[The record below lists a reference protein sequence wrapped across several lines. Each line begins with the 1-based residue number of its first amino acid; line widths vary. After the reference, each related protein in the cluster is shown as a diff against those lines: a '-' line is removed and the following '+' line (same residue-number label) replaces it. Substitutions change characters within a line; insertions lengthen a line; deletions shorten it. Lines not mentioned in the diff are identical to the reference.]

1 MRDAQR
7 TTPEEAQVMSR
18 STRGA
23 WLRAA
28 ASLAVIAVLTAGLAA
43 ACGGASGPAGLLEGK
58 VTLGPITPVEQ
69 VGGPPNTRPYAA
81 TVDVETPEG
90 DVVRTVEWG
99 DDGTFSV
106 RLAAGSYRLVPR
118 SPRGRPFPHA
128 EPLDATV
135 VAGKTTTVEIAYD
148 SGIR

>member
-1 MRDAQR
+1 
-7 TTPEEAQVMSR
+7 MST

-23 WLRAA
+23 WLRALA
-28 ASLAVIAVLTAGLAA
+28 ALAAVAVITAGLAA
-43 ACGGASGPAGLLEGK
+43 ACGGASAPTGLLEGT

-69 VGGPPNTRPYAA
+69 IGGGPNTRPYAA
-81 TVDVETPEG
+81 TVDVETPDG
-90 DVVRTVEWG
+90 DAVSTVESG
-99 DDGTFSV
+99 DDGRFSV

-118 SPRGRPFPHA
+118 SPEDQPLPVA
-128 EPLDATV
+128 APLDATV

>member
-1 MRDAQR
+1 
-7 TTPEEAQVMSR
+7 MSR
-18 STRGA
+18 GTRGA

-28 ASLAVIAVLTAGLAA
+28 AALAVIAVLTAGFAA
-43 ACGGASGPAGLLEGK
+43 ACGAASGPTGLLEGK

-81 TVDVETPEG
+81 IIDVETPAG
-90 DVVRTVEWG
+90 DVAKTLESG
-99 DDGTFSV
+99 NDGTFSV

-118 SPRGRPFPHA
+118 SPEGRPLPYA
-128 EPLDATV
+128 APLDTTV
-135 VAGKTTTVEIAYD
+135 LTDKTTTVEIAYD

>member
-1 MRDAQR
+1 
-7 TTPEEAQVMSR
+7 MST

-23 WLRAA
+23 WLRALA
-28 ASLAVIAVLTAGLAA
+28 ALAAVAVVTAGLAA
-43 ACGGASGPAGLLEGK
+43 ACGGASAPTGLLEGT

-69 VGGPPNTRPYAA
+69 IGGGPNTRPYAA
-81 TVDVETPEG
+81 TVDVETPDG
-90 DVVRTVEWG
+90 DAVSTVESG
-99 DDGTFSV
+99 DDGRFSV

-118 SPRGRPFPHA
+118 SPEDQPLPVA
-128 EPLDATV
+128 APLDATV

>member
-1 MRDAQR
+1 
-7 TTPEEAQVMSR
+7 MSR

-23 WLRAA
+23 WLRAVA
-28 ASLAVIAVLTAGLAA
+28 ALAVIAAVTAGLAA
-43 ACGGASGPAGLLEGK
+43 ACGGASAPTGLLAGT

-69 VGGPPNTRPYAA
+69 IGGGPNTRPYAA
-81 TVDVETPEG
+81 TVDVETPDG
-90 DVVRTVEWG
+90 DVVKTLESG
-99 DDGTFSV
+99 DDGAFSV

-118 SPRGRPFPHA
+118 SPDDQPLPLA
-128 EPLDATV
+128 APLDATV

>member
-1 MRDAQR
+1 
-7 TTPEEAQVMSR
+7 MSR

-28 ASLAVIAVLTAGLAA
+28 AAFAVIAVLTAGLAA

-90 DVVRTVEWG
+90 DVGRTVESG
-99 DDGTFSV
+99 NDGTFSV

-118 SPRGRPFPHA
+118 SPEDRPFPHA
-128 EPLDATV
+128 APLDATV

>member
-1 MRDAQR
+1 
-7 TTPEEAQVMSR
+7 MSE
-18 STRGA
+18 SSRGA

-28 ASLAVIAVLTAGLAA
+28 SALAVIAVLTAGLAA
-43 ACGGASGPAGLLEGK
+43 ACGGASGPTGLLEGR

-69 VGGPPNTRPYAA
+69 VGGPPNNRPYAA

-90 DVVRTVEWG
+90 DVVKTVESG

-106 RLAAGSYRLVPR
+106 RLAAGTYRLVPR
-118 SPRGRPFPHA
+118 APEDRPFPLA
-128 EPLDATV
+128 APLDATV

>member
-1 MRDAQR
+1 MA
-7 TTPEEAQVMSR
+7 R

-28 ASLAVIAVLTAGLAA
+28 AAFALIAVLTAGLAA
-43 ACGGASGPAGLLEGK
+43 ACGGASGPTGLLEGK

-69 VGGPPNTRPYAA
+69 VGGGPNTRPYAA

-90 DVVRTVEWG
+90 DVVKTLESG
-99 DDGTFSV
+99 NDGTFTV
-106 RLAAGSYRLVPR
+106 RLAAGGYRLVPR
-118 SPRGRPFPHA
+118 SPQDRPFPHA
-128 EPLDATV
+128 APLDATV
-135 VAGKTTTVEIAYD
+135 LGGKTTTVEIAYD